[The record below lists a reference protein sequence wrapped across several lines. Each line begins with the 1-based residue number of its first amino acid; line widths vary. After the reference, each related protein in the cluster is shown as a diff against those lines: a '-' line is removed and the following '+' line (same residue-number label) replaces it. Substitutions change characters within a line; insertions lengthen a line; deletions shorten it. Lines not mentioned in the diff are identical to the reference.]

1 MPGVPCALPRLG
13 RAPAARHH
21 PASKGTTM
29 TSMVRSESDGEI
41 LTIYFTE
48 AKILDELVIRQ
59 AQDEVL
65 RMLEKTQEPNV
76 ILDFRFV
83 KFLSSSALGML
94 IRVKKK
100 SNDFKIA
107 LKLCSIDPE
116 IQKVFKITGLNKVFE
131 IYPDRDAAAAAFKKR
146 GLFGK

>member
-1 MPGVPCALPRLG
+1 M
-13 RAPAARHH
+13 
-21 PASKGTTM
+21 ASL
-29 TSMVRSESDGEI
+29 VRSESDGEI

-59 AQDEVL
+59 AQDEIL

-100 SNDFKIA
+100 SNDFKIQ
-107 LKLCSIDPE
+107 LKLCNIDAE
-116 IQKVFKITGLNKVFE
+116 ILKVFKITGLNKVFE
-131 IYPDRDAAAAAFKKR
+131 IYPDHDAAAAAFKKR
-146 GLFGK
+146 GLFGR

>member
-1 MPGVPCALPRLG
+1 MGSL
-13 RAPAARHH
+13 
-21 PASKGTTM
+21 
-29 TSMVRSESDGEI
+29 VRSESDGEI
-41 LTIYFTE
+41 LTIFFTE

-59 AQDEVL
+59 AQDEIL

-76 ILDFRFV
+76 VLDFRFV

-100 SNDFKIA
+100 SNDFKIQ
-107 LKLCSIDPE
+107 LKLCNIEAE

-131 IYPDRDAAAAAFKKR
+131 IFPDHDAAVAAFKKK
-146 GLFGK
+146 GLFGR

>member
-1 MPGVPCALPRLG
+1 MGSL
-13 RAPAARHH
+13 
-21 PASKGTTM
+21 
-29 TSMVRSESDGEI
+29 VRSESDGQI
-41 LTIYFTE
+41 LTIFFTE

-59 AQDEVL
+59 AQDEIL

-100 SNDFKIA
+100 SNDFKIQ
-107 LKLCSIDPE
+107 LKLCNIDAE

-131 IYPDRDAAAAAFKKR
+131 IFPDHDAAAAGFKKK
-146 GLFGK
+146 GLFGR

>member
-1 MPGVPCALPRLG
+1 MGSL
-13 RAPAARHH
+13 
-21 PASKGTTM
+21 
-29 TSMVRSESDGEI
+29 VRSESDGQI
-41 LTIYFTE
+41 LTIFFTE

-59 AQDEVL
+59 AQDEIL

-76 ILDFRFV
+76 VLDFRFV

-100 SNDFKIA
+100 SNDFKIQ
-107 LKLCSIDPE
+107 LKLCNIDAE

-131 IYPDRDAAAAAFKKR
+131 IYPDHDAAVAAFKKR
-146 GLFGK
+146 GLFGR

>member
-1 MPGVPCALPRLG
+1 MA
-13 RAPAARHH
+13 
-21 PASKGTTM
+21 
-29 TSMVRSESDGEI
+29 SMVRSESDGEI

-94 IRVKKK
+94 IRVQKK
-100 SNDFKIA
+100 SKDFKIS
-107 LKLCSIDPE
+107 LKLCSIDAE
-116 IQKVFKITGLNKVFE
+116 ILKVFKITGLNKVFE
-131 IYPDRDAAAAAFKKR
+131 ILPDRDAAAASFKKR
-146 GLFGK
+146 GGFFGR

>member
-1 MPGVPCALPRLG
+1 MGSL
-13 RAPAARHH
+13 
-21 PASKGTTM
+21 
-29 TSMVRSESDGEI
+29 VRSESDGEI
-41 LTIYFTE
+41 LTIFFTE

-59 AQDEVL
+59 AQDEIL

-76 ILDFRFV
+76 VLDFRFV

-100 SNDFKIA
+100 SNDFKIQ
-107 LKLCSIDPE
+107 LKLCNIDAE

-131 IYPDRDAAAAAFKKR
+131 IYPDHDAAAAAFKKR
-146 GLFGK
+146 GLFGR